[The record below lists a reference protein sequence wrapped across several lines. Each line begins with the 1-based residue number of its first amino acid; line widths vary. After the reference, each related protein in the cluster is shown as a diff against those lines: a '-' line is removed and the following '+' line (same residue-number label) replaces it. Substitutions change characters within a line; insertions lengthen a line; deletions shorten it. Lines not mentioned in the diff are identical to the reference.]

1 MACLLITAVTEFLC
15 AISACSYLGYQ
26 IFKKHL
32 INSFFS
38 KGKVFQSLRLTD
50 NCFKISHCGPKGNT
64 RYVFLMGSLNCGC
77 TRLQYRNGSSLCLVH
92 RELY

>member
-1 MACLLITAVTEFLC
+1 MCYICMFLFGLSN
-15 AISACSYLGYQ
+15 IQ
-26 IFKKHL
+26 KPFDQF
-32 INSFFS
+32 FFS
-38 KGKVFQSLRLTD
+38 KGKVFLSLRLTD

-77 TRLQYRNGSSLCLVH
+77 TRLQYRNGSSLCLVR